1 MGKEAPL
8 VIVHLCFISFTDNI
22 SPKFT
27 KHQRITGP
35 PTLLNKYLLTHSHTL
50 SLYQLAFSFIT
61 IKPTSS
67 TNSPETMQ
75 LFCFSPES
83 YLILILS
90 FLFLYLYFHFFTT
103 SKKHIKYGFKIYPL
117 LGALPEF
124 ILNRHRFL
132 EWTTQVLRNC
142 PTNTAIFVRPGKIH
156 GIITANPENIQHI
169 LKTKFENYPKGE
181 RFINL
186 LQDFLGTGIFN
197 SDGDLWKLQRKTA
210 SYEFNTKS
218 LRNFIV
224 QNVTVETETRLI
236 QILSKAAE
244 KNEIIDLQDVL
255 ERFAFDNVCKL
266 AFDVDPGCLGGNGTT
281 GAAMLSSGRF
291 MSLFPFL
298 WKMKKI
304 FNVGSERRLKESIT
318 TVHEFADEIIRS
330 RMEAKESPTK
340 GEDLLSRFIGT
351 EEASPEFL
359 RDIVISFILAG
370 RDTTSSALSWFFW
383 ILSSRNDVKEK
394 IIKEIETIRLK
405 SGCTMT
411 MFGYE
416 ELKEMHYLHAA
427 ITEAMRLYPP
437 VPVDTKACLN
447 DDVLPDGTRIMK
459 GWFISYHTYA
469 MGRMESVWGK
479 DCNEFKPE
487 RWLDIDKDGVS
498 VCRSESPFKFPVFHA
513 GPRMCLGK
521 EMAYIQ
527 MKSIAAS
534 VIERFEIVALEKDTC
549 PEHVLSLTLRL
560 KNGLPVNVSVR

>member
-1 MGKEAPL
+1 MEL
-8 VIVHLCFISFTDNI
+8 FFSLQSF
-22 SPKFT
+22 
-27 KHQRITGP
+27 
-35 PTLLNKYLLTHSHTL
+35 
-50 SLYQLAFSFIT
+50 
-61 IKPTSS
+61 
-67 TNSPETMQ
+67 
-75 LFCFSPES
+75 
-83 YLILILS
+83 LIPILS
-90 FLFLYLYFHFFTT
+90 FLFFYLYLRFFTI
-103 SKKHIKYGFKIYPL
+103 SNKPGFKTYPL
-117 LGALPEF
+117 LGALPSF
-124 ILNRHRFL
+124 ISNRHRFL
-132 EWTTQVLRNC
+132 EWTTQVLRDC
-142 PTNTAIFVRPGKIH
+142 PTNTAVFIRPGKVH

-181 RFINL
+181 RFISL

-218 LRNFIV
+218 LRNFIME
-224 QNVTVETETRLI
+224 NVTVETQTRLI
-236 QILSKAAE
+236 PILSKSAE
-244 KNEIIDLQDVL
+244 KNNVLDLQDLL
-255 ERFAFDNVCKL
+255 ECFAFDNVCKL
-266 AFDVDPGCLGGNGTT
+266 AFNVDPGCLGGEGTT
-281 GAAMLSSGRF
+281 GNASFMRAFEDAALLSSGRF
-291 MSLFPFL
+291 MSLFPSL
-298 WKMKKI
+298 WKVKKI
-304 FNVGSERRLKESIT
+304 LNVGTERRLKQSIT

-330 RMEAKESPTK
+330 RMEAKEGPSK

-394 IIKEIETIRLK
+394 ISKEIETVRSRSDDK
-405 SGCTMT
+405 VAS
-411 MFGYE
+411 FGYE

-437 VPVDTKACLN
+437 VPVDTKECLG
-447 DDVLPDGTRIMK
+447 DDVLPDGTRIKK

-469 MGRMESVWGK
+469 MGRIESVWGK

-487 RWLDIDKDGVS
+487 RWLENEKVDGFG

-513 GPRMCLGK
+513 GPRMCLGR

-534 VIERFEIVALEKDTC
+534 VMERFEVVAVEKENS
-549 PEHVLSLTLRL
+549 PQHVLSLTLRM
-560 KNGLPVNVSVR
+560 KDGLRVRVRVR